1 MAGRRKPTLSGR
13 LFVFFNALL
22 VLSLLTGCELNIPL
36 PNRAAAVQTGTVVR
50 VAPAS
55 QQIEVGQ
62 TTTVEVRI
70 DDVTDMAAAEVELQ
84 FSAAVLQVQDADPAK
99 EGVQIQPGD
108 FPAPDFVVENAAD
121 NATGIIRYALTQL
134 APKEPISGSGLLASI
149 TFQGIAAG
157 SSDLTFN
164 LVNLAN
170 GQGQMIPSSNQG
182 GNIIVGGAPPEPT
195 STPPPPPTDT
205 PIPGQPTPTP
215 LPPTDTPIPGQPT
228 PTPLPP
234 TDTPIPGQPTPTPLP
249 PTDTPIPGQP
259 TPTPLPPTATPIPG
273 QPTSTPAPRAT
284 PTPTLPY
291 PPPAPQPPT
300 AGDRYVVQ
308 WGDTLFS
315 IARRYAVS
323 VWELA
328 AYNNIYNMDRIYVGQ
343 VLFIPGAEPSPGSHY
358 VVKRGDTLYSIA
370 RRHGLSVW
378 QLAAYNNISNPHRIY
393 AGQVIRIPPR

>member
-1 MAGRRKPTLSGR
+1 MGGRKKPTLSWR
-13 LFVFFNALL
+13 LLVFFYALL
-22 VLSLLTGCELNIPL
+22 LLSLLTGCELSSML

-70 DDVTDMAAAEVELQ
+70 DNVTELAAAEMELQ
-84 FSAAVLQVQDADPAK
+84 FNAAVLQVQDADPAK

-108 FPAPDFVVENAAD
+108 FPAPDFVAENTAD

-134 APKEPISGSGLLASI
+134 APREPVSGSGLMASI
-149 TFQGIAAG
+149 TFQGTADG

-164 LVNLAN
+164 LVNLASN
-170 GQGQMIPSSNQG
+170 EGQAIPSSSQG
-182 GNIIVGGAPPEPT
+182 GNIIVGGAPPELT
-195 STPPPPPTDT
+195 
-205 PIPGQPTPTP
+205 
-215 LPPTDTPIPGQPT
+215 
-228 PTPLPP
+228 
-234 TDTPIPGQPTPTPLP
+234 

-273 QPTSTPAPRAT
+273 QPTPTPAPGAT
-284 PTPTLPY
+284 PTPTVPW
-291 PPPAPQPPT
+291 PSPVPQPPT
-300 AGDRYVVQ
+300 TGNRYVVQ
-308 WGDTLFS
+308 RGDTLYS
-315 IARRYAVS
+315 IARRYGVS

-343 VLFIPGAEPSPGSHY
+343 VLFIPGAVSGPDDHY

-370 RRHGLSVW
+370 RRYGLSVW
-378 QLAAYNNISNPHRIY
+378 QLTSYNNISNPHRIY
-393 AGQVIRIPPR
+393 VGQVIRIPTR